1 MGRLPGMDAM
11 ITLRDVDTTDGA
23 SSSGPIGR
31 RPLRTI
37 ARAAVDESPDVNV
50 VDAFGGRPI

>member
-1 MGRLPGMDAM
+1 MDAM